1 MIVPKEARPSKRKPE
16 IDVSGLVLLPHTK
29 RACTLKTANIFAP
42 PKLVN
47 GPPKPVPGPPK
58 ETKRKRGERGP
69 GKKIK
74 DFKDTEITKK
84 TTALNKEVSSN
95 HHYLL
100 ARLLNL
106 QIRKKRM
113 LN

>member
-1 MIVPKEARPSKRKPE
+1 VIVPKEARPSKRKPE

-29 RACTLKTANIFAP
+29 RACTLKTANIFPP
-42 PKLVN
+42 PKLVTGSPKLAS
-47 GPPKPVPGPPK
+47 GPPKQS
-58 ETKRKRGERGP
+58 KRKRGERGP

-74 DFKDTEITKK
+74 DVKDTEITKK
-84 TTALNKEVSSN
+84 TMALNKEVSSN

-100 ARLLNL
+100 TRLLNL